1 MKILILNTDLGYG
14 GAEKMLVFVANSLA
28 DAGKEVTFLTYR
40 ENSNHQELNNLVKR
54 EHIQLE
60 SGGGNILTGIKTI
73 SRLHKYIKKGEF
85 DLAIAFL
92 TPSQLRLV
100 PACWNTKTKVL
111 VSQRADPFVKKK
123 SIMGKIIKRIN
134 DLVFCNAN
142 LFVFQTEI
150 AKSYYPARV
159 QSNSCVIPNPVKPLM
174 RTIERTSQT
183 IEKRIVSVAR
193 LELKQKRQDLIIDA
207 FNRLSIEYPDYQL
220 EFYGTGED
228 LEMISRLAE
237 GNECIKL
244 CGLTRDVAGV
254 LQNATMFVLAS
265 DYEGIPNA
273 LMEAMSIGVPCVS
286 TNCSPGG
293 AALLIDNSVNGLLVQ
308 RNNPEKLYDA
318 MKYLIEH
325 PESAEQM
332 ALKAKLI
339 CESFSEREI
348 AKKWISF
355 ISNVIK

>member
-1 MKILILNTDLGYG
+1 MKILFLNTDLGYG
-14 GAEKMLVFVANSLA
+14 GAEKMLAFLANSLA
-28 DAGKEVTFLTYR
+28 DAGMEVTFLTYR
-40 ENSNHQELNNLVKR
+40 ENSNYQKLNILVKR
-54 EHIQLE
+54 DHIQLE
-60 SGGGNILTGIKTI
+60 SGGGNVLSGINTI
-73 SRLHKYIKKGEF
+73 SRLRKYIKSGGF

-111 VSQRADPFVKKK
+111 VSQRADPFLKKK
-123 SIMGKIIKRIN
+123 SIIGRIVGKIN

-142 LFVFQTEI
+142 FFVFQTDT
-150 AKSYYPARV
+150 AKSYYPAKV
-159 QSNSCVIPNPVKPLM
+159 QLNSCVIPNPVKPLV
-174 RTIERTSQT
+174 RTIERTPQT

-207 FNRLSIEYPDYQL
+207 FNILSIEYPDYQL

-228 LEMISRLAE
+228 LERISRLSE
-237 GNECIKL
+237 GNECIKI
-244 CGLTRDVAGV
+244 CGLTRDVAGA
-254 LQNATMFVLAS
+254 LQNAKMFVLAS

-286 TNCSPGG
+286 TDCSPGG

-308 RNNPEKLYDA
+308 RNNPEKLYGA

-339 CESFSEREI
+339 CESFSEIEI
-348 AKKWISF
+348 ANKWIYF
-355 ISNVIK
+355 ISNIIK